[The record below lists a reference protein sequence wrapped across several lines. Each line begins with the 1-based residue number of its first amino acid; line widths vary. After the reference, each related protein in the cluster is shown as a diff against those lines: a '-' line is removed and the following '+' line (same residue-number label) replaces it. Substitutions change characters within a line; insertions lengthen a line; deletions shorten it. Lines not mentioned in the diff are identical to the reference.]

1 MASFSILLLGLLVGL
16 RHAFEPD
23 HLAAVS
29 TLVAEQRS
37 PRAAA
42 VLGAIWGLGHSLAL
56 LVVVTVLAALG
67 QSLPPSFTARL
78 ELVVALML
86 IYLGIRTLVRAAK
99 RERTGAIGVHSHGDR
114 THTHA
119 HQAADH
125 VHLGRHSFAR
135 RSLLVGLVHGLAGS
149 GSLAALVAVEVPDLA
164 GKILYVSVFG
174 LGSVLGMA
182 LISGAAGWPLARAA
196 RHPVLA
202 RAVAFA
208 TGTLALVVGTIWAW
222 PAVTGL

>member
-1 MASFSILLLGLLVGL
+1 MASASILLLGLLVGL

-37 PRAAA
+37 SRGAA

-56 LVVVTVLAALG
+56 LVVVTVLAVLG
-67 QSLPPSFTARL
+67 RSLPPNFTAGL

-86 IYLGIRTLVRAAK
+86 IYLGIRTLVRAAT
-99 RERTGAIGVHSHGDR
+99 RERAGAVGIHSHGGV

-119 HQAADH
+119 HRSANH

-135 RSLLVGLVHGLAGS
+135 RSLLIGLVHGLAGS
-149 GSLAALVAVEVPDLA
+149 GSLAALVAVEVPGLA
-164 GKILYVSVFG
+164 GKMFYVSVFG

-196 RHPVLA
+196 RHPVLG
-202 RAVAFA
+202 RAIGFA
-208 TGTLALVVGTIWAW
+208 SGALALVVGTIWAW